1 MHPIHTVLLSAVA
14 VAALGVAASA
24 APTPTASSSINSNP
38 FAQPS
43 PLPLHA
49 PPFNKIK
56 DSDYEPAIEEGM
68 KEQLAEMAKIA
79 NNPAPPTFEN
89 TIVEM
94 EKSGQMLT
102 RATTTFFNIV
112 GANTNDTLDKVQT
125 AVAPKL
131 AAHQDAIFLN
141 PKLFARVKAIY
152 DQRDKLKLDPESKQ
166 LLKVY
171 YNQFIHAGA
180 NLSEA
185 DKAKLRELNKQE
197 ATLSTAFQ
205 QKLLAAGKA
214 GALTIDNKAELDGLS
229 EQEIAALADAAKS
242 RKVSG
247 KWVIPLQNT
256 TQQPLLVSLK
266 NRKVRQTLFEHSWTR
281 AEKGDA
287 NDTRDLILKLAKER
301 AEKAKL
307 LGYPNYAAYVLY
319 DQMAKTPEA
328 VQKFIGQLTGP
339 TRAKAADEA
348 KQIQAAIKADGQNFD
363 LKPWDW
369 EMYSEKV
376 RKAKYDLDQNELKPY
391 FELNKVLQDGVFYAA
406 NKLYGLTF
414 KERKDLP
421 AYQQEVRVFEVFD
434 RNGAPL
440 ALFLGDYFAR
450 DNKRGGAWMDNLVRQ
465 SRLFGRKPVVTNTLN
480 IPKPQPGRPA
490 LLSFDEVTT
499 LFHEF
504 GHAVHGML
512 SNVHYPLLSGT
523 AVPRDFVEFPSQYN
537 EMWAREP
544 SVLANFAKH
553 YQTGAPMPQEL
564 LNKVLTA
571 QKFNQGYA
579 TTEYLAAAL
588 LDQEWHLIAP
598 SQAPAAA
605 DVPAF
610 EAVALRKNG
619 IDYAE
624 VQPRYH
630 SGYFSHIFAGGYASG
645 YYAYLWSEV
654 LARDTGQWMHQHGG
668 LTRANGDYLR
678 EKILSRG
685 RTEDPQVMFK
695 DFYGRAP
702 DIGPLIEYRGLT
714 VPGATKPAAA
724 AVGH

>member
-68 KEQLAEMAKIA
+68 KEQLEEMAKIA

-214 GALTIDNKAELDGLS
+214 GALTIDNKADLDGLS

-242 RKVSG
+242 RKLSG

-406 NKLYGLTF
+406 NKLYGVTF
-414 KERKDLP
+414 KERHDLP
-421 AYQQEVRVFEVFD
+421 VYQPDVRVFDVMD
-434 RNGAPL
+434 KDGSQ
-440 ALFLGDYFAR
+440 LGIMYFDYFKR
-450 DNKRGGAWMDNLVRQ
+450 DNKQGGAWMSNFVNQ
-465 SRLFGRKPVVTNTLN
+465 SKLLNQKPVIYNVANFT
-480 IPKPQPGRPA
+480 KPAPGQPA
-490 LLSFDEVTT
+490 LLSFDDVTT
-499 LFHEF
+499 MFHEF
-504 GHAVHGML
+504 GHALHGL
-512 SNVHYPLLSGT
+512 FANTNYPTLSGT
-523 AVPRDFVEFPSQYN
+523 STARDWVEFPSQFN
-537 EMWAREP
+537 EHWALYP
-544 SVLANFAKH
+544 DVLKHFAVNYKTG
-553 YQTGAPMPQEL
+553 QTIPQAL
-564 LNKVLTA
+564 VDKIKKSQTW
-571 QKFNQGYA
+571 NQGY
-579 TTEYLAAAL
+579 ELGELLAASE
-588 LDQEWHLIAP
+588 LDMKWHML
-598 SQAPAAA
+598 PATETVK
-605 DVPAF
+605 DVDAF
-610 EAVALRKNG
+610 ETAALKDTHTDFPNVPTRYRSSYFLHIWANG
-619 IDYAE
+619 YSA
-624 VQPRYH
+624 
-630 SGYFSHIFAGGYASG
+630 G
-645 YYAYLWSEV
+645 YYAY
-654 LARDTGQWMHQHGG
+654 QWTVMLDDDAYAWFENNGG
-668 LTRANGDYLR
+668 LTRQNGQRFRDM
-678 EKILSRG
+678 ILSKG
-685 RTEDPQVMFK
+685 HTEEYGDMFRR
-695 DFYGRAP
+695 FYGKDP
-702 DIGPLIEYRGLT
+702 DVGPMLKHRGLT
-714 VPGATKPAAA
+714 PDNSAPSDSSQAA
-724 AVGH
+724 HT